1 MLGTYVAF
9 LLAGWSVLNSDPSR
23 RVAGYRARR
32 APSSAVGRNG
42 EPRGEFLMLCL
53 FADVVDVVGGIGTL
67 TSTFVGRRVAMSMA
81 VTKHKSK
88 VEMVVLGVGC

>member
-1 MLGTYVAF
+1 
-9 LLAGWSVLNSDPSR
+9 
-23 RVAGYRARR
+23 
-32 APSSAVGRNG
+32 
-42 EPRGEFLMLCL
+42 MLCL